1 MIMFI
6 ILCYREKVE
15 ELRVNVL
22 GFLDLEKIFKR
33 FIYLGELN
41 LLSRRNFKSLEVR
54 FYYIRF
60 DLR

>member
-1 MIMFI
+1 M
-6 ILCYREKVE
+6 YREKVE